1 MSPHELLLQSFH
13 AALGAADP
21 LKIIPAHLPAP
32 PKGRTLV
39 VGAGKAAAA
48 MAKAVED
55 HWPVDKP
62 LEGLVITRYG
72 HSLPTKKILVIEAG
86 HPVPDE
92 SGEQA
97 AREIFNAVKSLG
109 ENDLLLALISG
120 GGSSLMSLP
129 VSGVS
134 MADLKSATKD
144 LLNCGATIQEINTIR
159 KHLSLIQGGQL
170 AAACKAP
177 VCALMI
183 SDVTGDEPTFIASG
197 PCAPDPTTYA
207 DALGVL
213 ARYKISARPS
223 IQNHLAKGARGD
235 IAETPK

>member
-1 MSPHELLLQSFH
+1 MTTRELLLQSFQ
-13 AALGAADP
+13 AALAAADP
-21 LKIIPAHLPAP
+21 LKIVPAHLPPP

-39 VGAGKAAAA
+39 VGAGKAAAS

-55 HWPVDKP
+55 HWPADQS

-72 HSLPTKKILVIEAG
+72 HSLPTKKIRVIEAG

-97 AREIFNAVKSLG
+97 AREIFDAVKSLG

-129 VSGVS
+129 VAGVS
-134 MADLKSATKD
+134 MTDLKTVTKD
-144 LLNCGATIQEINTIR
+144 LLNCSATIQEINTIR

-177 VCALMI
+177 EFDKDRRRDWQTIHC
-183 SDVTGDEPTFIASG
+183 P
-197 PCAPDPTTYA
+197 
-207 DALGVL
+207 
-213 ARYKISARPS
+213 
-223 IQNHLAKGARGD
+223 Q
-235 IAETPK
+235 